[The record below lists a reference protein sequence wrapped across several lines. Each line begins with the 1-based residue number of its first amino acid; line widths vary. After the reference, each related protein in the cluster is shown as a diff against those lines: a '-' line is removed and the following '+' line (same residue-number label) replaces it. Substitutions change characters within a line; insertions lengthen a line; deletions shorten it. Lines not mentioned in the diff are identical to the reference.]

1 MLKIL
6 IKYAA
11 AVTAAKPGAENKDA
25 MSAAGMAELSESEA
39 SMMALGSMP
48 TWKAQI
54 DEAAW
59 AGKTF
64 TEQWPDVKLAME
76 VKAKLDEALTPE
88 VP

>member
-25 MSAAGMAELSESEA
+25 MIAAGMAALSESEA

-48 TWKAQI
+48 TWKGQI
-54 DEAAW
+54 NDAAW

-64 TEQWPDVKLAME
+64 SAQWPDVTLAPE
-76 VKAKLDEALTPE
+76 VKIKLDEALTPQE
-88 VP
+88 P